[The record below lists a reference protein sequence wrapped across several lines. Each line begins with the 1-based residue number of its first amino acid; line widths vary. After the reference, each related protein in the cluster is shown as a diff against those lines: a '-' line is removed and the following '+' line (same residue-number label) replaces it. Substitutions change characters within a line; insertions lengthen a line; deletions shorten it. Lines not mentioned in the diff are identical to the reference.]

1 MNNRFETRARQN
13 RATALILTFLFH
25 VALIGGIYYYNLNN
39 TAAKKTETIMTS
51 KEEAVAQPVANV
63 KHRAAKP

>member
-1 MNNRFETRARQN
+1 MNNHFETRARQN

-39 TAAKKTETIMTS
+39 TATKKTEAITPKS
-51 KEEAVAQPVANV
+51 EAVAPPVANI
-63 KHRAAKP
+63 KHRTAKP